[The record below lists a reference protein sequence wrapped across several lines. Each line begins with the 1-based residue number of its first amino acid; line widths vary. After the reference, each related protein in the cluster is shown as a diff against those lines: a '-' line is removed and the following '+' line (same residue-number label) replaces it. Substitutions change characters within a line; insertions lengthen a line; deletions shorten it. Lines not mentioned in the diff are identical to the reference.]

1 MSYHL
6 PIDDAHQAMLLLL
19 ALRRLSASAEFD
31 AHPAKKAAI
40 DALATRARRIAA
52 ADPSPVSFA
61 AILPKNAPSGCYR
74 LLPMSGDQ
82 RFGAGYAVLDHET
95 PRPLPELA
103 AQLGQLVAHPVT
115 RAEPI
120 RRLEEHGF
128 RVVASEPAVH

>member
-1 MSYHL
+1 MSHHL
-6 PIDDAHQAMLLLL
+6 PIDDAHQAMLLVI

-31 AHPAKKAAI
+31 SHPAKKASIA
-40 DALATRARRIAA
+40 ALAARARRIAA
-52 ADPSPVSFA
+52 GDPAPISFA

-82 RFGAGYAVLDHET
+82 RFGVGYAVLDQDS

-103 AQLGQLVAHPVT
+103 AQLGQLVAHPVS

-128 RVVASEPAVH
+128 RVVASEPLVH